1 MFTESINEGFRLARR
16 NPQLIYIRIA
26 LVFINVAIF
35 LIMVGIPA
43 FIAASRIGMDM
54 AHAGSLFHTFLKDP
68 VEILSRYLGFLL
80 IIFISFIICLTFIS
94 LLHIYVLSGTL
105 GVLKNSAIVK
115 GYRFSFSSFFKEA
128 GEHIFPLIWMI
139 CLTTTIFFIIFAI
152 FFILSFI
159 GMDIRD
165 SISGHG
171 FFIKD
176 FMASFF
182 VLFVIVF
189 GLISSVASM
198 IFIVYSMVVAV
209 VETGGVMSAAKKT
222 FAFLINKPSAFFFF
236 IILIAGFIGANVILL
251 LFAAPMSMLF
261 HMKLLTTISAA
272 VLNTII
278 QSYLVVVMWSSL
290 TAFYIKAVTHEVS
303 QINYDI

>member
-1 MFTESINEGFRLARR
+1 MFSESINDGFRLTHR

-26 LVFINVAIF
+26 LVFINIAIF
-35 LIMVGIPA
+35 LIMVGAPVFA
-43 FIAASRIGMDM
+43 SASRIGMDM
-54 AHAGSLFHTFLKDP
+54 AHAGSLFHTFLNDP

-80 IIFISFIICLTFIS
+80 IIFVSFIIWLTFVS

-105 GVLKNSAIVK
+105 GVLKKSALVK

-128 GEHIFPLIWMI
+128 GEHIFPLMWMI
-139 CLTTTIFFIIFAI
+139 CLTTTVFFIISLT

-165 SISGHG
+165 SISGRG
-171 FFIKD
+171 LFIKD

-189 GLISSVASM
+189 GLIASIASL
-198 IFIVYSMVVAV
+198 IFTVYSMVVAV
-209 VETGGVMSAAKKT
+209 VEAGGVMRAARTT
-222 FAFLINKPSAFFFF
+222 FAFLMDKPSAFFFY
-236 IILIAGFIGANVILL
+236 IILIAGIIGANVILL
-251 LFAAPMSMLF
+251 LFSTPLSIFSGMRI
-261 HMKLLTTISAA
+261 TIVVV
-272 VLNTII
+272 VLNAII
-278 QSYLVVVMWSSL
+278 QSYMMLVMWSSL